1 MRILAI
7 ETSCDE
13 TALALLEAKGGINQP
28 FFKVIKSFVSS
39 QIKIH
44 APFGGVVP
52 ALAKRQHLKNLPLL
66 LEKVLGKD
74 PFSQKQQ
81 IEKIDLIAVTVGPG
95 LEPALWTGI
104 SFAQQ
109 LSQEWKKPLVGAN
122 HLEGHLFSFLLSS
135 KFFDKKRLESLK
147 NYSLKL
153 WFPAISLIVSGGHTI
168 LVLLKNLK
176 NYQKIGET
184 LDDAVGESFDKVAR
198 LLGLSYPGGPEIERL
213 AKKGNAQAIAFPLP
227 MISQKNFNF
236 SYSGLKTAVLYYLRD
251 LNTSTK
257 ENNHNFWK
265 PGAFKINPSL
275 REDIAASFQR
285 AAFLPL
291 VKKSS
296 LAALKYQAKSIFL
309 GGGVAANK
317 KLAQMIR
324 KEIKDKKIKANLVV
338 PSLNYCL
345 DNAVMIGVAAYL
357 NRLSKK
363 KYPLKANG
371 NLNL

>member
-13 TALALLEAKGGINQP
+13 TAIALLEAKGGINRP
-28 FFKVIKSFVSS
+28 FFRVIKSLVSS

-52 ALAKRQHLKNLPLL
+52 SLAKRQHLRNLPLL

-109 LSQEWKKPLVGAN
+109 LSQEWKKPLAGAN

-135 KFFDKKRLESLK
+135 KFFDKKKSESLK

-251 LNTSTK
+251 LNMSTK

-275 REDIAASFQR
+275 RQDIAASFQR

-324 KEIKDKKIKANLVV
+324 KEIKDRKIKANLVV
-338 PSLNYCL
+338 PPLSYCL

-357 NRLSKK
+357 NKLSKK

>member
-13 TALALLEAKGGINQP
+13 TAIALLEAKGGIDRP
-28 FFKVIKSFVSS
+28 FFKIIKSFVSS

-52 ALAKRQHLKNLPLL
+52 SLAKRQHLKNLPLL

-109 LSQEWKKPLVGAN
+109 LSQEWEKPLVGAN

-135 KFFDKKRLESLK
+135 KFFDKKKSESLK

-251 LNTSTK
+251 LNMNTK

-275 REDIAASFQR
+275 RQDIAASFQR

-324 KEIKDKKIKANLVV
+324 KEIKDKKIKANLIV
-338 PSLNYCL
+338 PPLSYCL

-357 NRLSKK
+357 NKLSKK
-363 KYPLKANG
+363 RYPLKANG

>member
-13 TALALLEAKGGINQP
+13 TAIALLEAKGGINRP

-52 ALAKRQHLKNLPLL
+52 SLAKRQHLKNLPLL

-135 KFFDKKRLESLK
+135 KFFDKKKSESLK

-251 LNTSTK
+251 LNMNTK

-275 REDIAASFQR
+275 RQDIAASFQR

-324 KEIKDKKIKANLVV
+324 KEIKDRKIKANLVV
-338 PSLNYCL
+338 PPLSYCL

-357 NRLSKK
+357 NKLSKK

>member
-13 TALALLEAKGGINQP
+13 TAIALLEAKGGINRP
-28 FFKVIKSFVSS
+28 FFRVIKSLVSS
-39 QIKIH
+39 QVKIH

-52 ALAKRQHLKNLPLL
+52 SLAKRQHLKNLPFL
-66 LEKVLGKD
+66 LEKILGKD

-104 SFAQQ
+104 GFAQQ
-109 LSQEWKKPLVGAN
+109 LSQEWKKPLAGAN

-338 PSLNYCL
+338 PPLNYCL

>member
-13 TALALLEAKGGINQP
+13 TAIALLEAKGGIDRP
-28 FFKVIKSFVSS
+28 FFKIIKSFVSS

-52 ALAKRQHLKNLPLL
+52 SLAKRQHLKNLPLL

-135 KFFDKKRLESLK
+135 KFFDKKKSESLK

-251 LNTSTK
+251 LNMNTK

-275 REDIAASFQR
+275 RQDIAASFQR

-324 KEIKDKKIKANLVV
+324 KEIKDRKIKANLVV
-338 PSLNYCL
+338 PPLSYCL

-357 NRLSKK
+357 NKLSKK

>member
-13 TALALLEAKGGINQP
+13 TAIALLEAKGGIDRP
-28 FFKVIKSFVSS
+28 FFKIIKSFVSS

-52 ALAKRQHLKNLPLL
+52 SLAKRQHLRNLPLL

-135 KFFDKKRLESLK
+135 KFFDKKKSESLK

-251 LNTSTK
+251 LNMNTK

-275 REDIAASFQR
+275 RQDIAASFQR

-324 KEIKDKKIKANLVV
+324 KEIKDRKIKANLVV
-338 PSLNYCL
+338 PPLSYCL

-357 NRLSKK
+357 NKLSKK